1 MVVIKELLCLANRQN
16 LQQLEQKRS
25 NSPLKTLL
33 VAIAILAICS
43 SPAIAHH
50 PFGGETPNNF
60 LTGFLS
66 GLGHPVIGVDHFVF
80 VIAIGLIAALRRVNG
95 IFIPLVFIV
104 ATLLGTGIHLMSLDL
119 PLPEMI
125 ISASVLC
132 FGLMLAGKDRPT
144 LAWILLASAIA
155 GIFHGYAYG
164 EAIIGAELGPL
175 VGYLAGFA
183 AIQSL
188 IALGAF
194 QIGRRLL
201 GKQASNPTLP
211 LRFAG
216 FTITGAGLAFLSSAI
231 LG

>member
-1 MVVIKELLCLANRQN
+1 MVVLKKLLCLEKARN
-16 LQQLEQKRS
+16 LKQFGQKRS
-25 NSPLKTLL
+25 NDPLKTLL
-33 VAIAILAICS
+33 VAVVALAICS

-50 PFGGETPNNF
+50 PFGGETPSNF

-80 VIAIGLIAALRRVNG
+80 VIAIGLMAALKRVNG
-95 IFIPLVFIV
+95 IFIPLAFIV
-104 ATLLGTGIHLMSLDL
+104 ATLLGTGIHLMNLDL
-119 PLPEMI
+119 PLPEMV

-144 LAWILLASAIA
+144 LAWILLVSAIA

-164 EAIIGAELGPL
+164 EAIIGAEMSPL

-183 AIQSL
+183 VIQAA

-201 GKQASNPTLP
+201 DKEQSNPTLL

-216 FTITGAGLAFLSSAI
+216 FIIIGAGLAFLSSAI